1 MMLSIVLMRLA
12 SVRRKRSQATSPRRS
27 PLRRLILLRLAR
39 NIRPRLR
46 RQSRMVREGR
56 STRAARET
64 TEAET
69 RVETVAMT
77 VRRKRLREKVKHKQ
91 DYGKG

>member
-1 MMLSIVLMRLA
+1 
-12 SVRRKRSQATSPRRS
+12 
-27 PLRRLILLRLAR
+27 
-39 NIRPRLR
+39 
-46 RQSRMVREGR
+46 MVREGR